1 MEKGKEFNPEE
12 AIEESLKPAKAGAKY
27 GIGYLAKEVGGAPAS
42 SKPGK
47 IFHKIC
53 EVLGW
58 FEPKK

>member
-1 MEKGKEFNPEE
+1 MENREGFNPEE
-12 AIEESLKPAKAGAKY
+12 AIKESLKPATGVAKY
-27 GIGYLAKEVGGAPAS
+27 GISYLAKEVGGAPAS

-58 FEPKK
+58 VERKK